1 MALSSD
7 LVAQFTKV
15 TNDSKRESND
25 GALNGT
31 IIKYDDLL
39 YVRLDGSN
47 EITPI
52 ARTVEVAEGDRVQ
65 VAIKNHTAV
74 VTGNITDPSLGEQS
88 DAIKGIKTTIEQ
100 TAEAIRLEAKNTKE
114 ALEASISLTAEEINS
129 KVSATIQEVSVEYC
143 SLDSA
148 TEIPDNSDNWS
159 TSEPIF
165 GEGKYIWCRY
175 KYTTQG
181 GDISYSTPM
190 CISGAD
196 DFSGDLTRLETQIN
210 QNAAAIELKASQES
224 VNAIGERVSTAEAKL
239 IVNANNITS
248 IVTRNQ
254 EFSEFQQTVE
264 GFAFMNKG
272 GTVKISG
279 GDINLTGAITWDN
292 LADDAQSKVNSANTN
307 ASNALTQSQV
317 ASNAASDAAT
327 NASKAITTVSG
338 FTIKEG
344 STTYIDG
351 SMIYSDSIYA
361 DSIHLGGQLTVYQS
375 MYSNTVGG
383 YLGYCSGFNSNNGIG
398 IMHAVN
404 KGQCICTDQAARL
417 SFGGDSSV
425 ITSTGGVFLDGKSAI
440 YLEISGTRKVVMD
453 YQWFRPNNDGAGN
466 IAKMYLGSSSAPWS
480 AVYASTGE
488 ISTSDR
494 NQKNSIEDLPEKY
507 VEMYGLLQPKRFKLN
522 SGTSDRYHVGYIA
535 QDVEEAMT
543 AVGIDSQEFGGF
555 VKDKDENGNDV
566 YLLRYGEFDA
576 IRDAK
581 IKQLEAKNKDLEER
595 VKNLENLVAQL
606 LNKT

>member
-1 MALSSD
+1 MPLSSD
-7 LVAQFTKV
+7 LVAQFTKA
-15 TNDSKRESND
+15 TNDSKRESTD

-31 IIKYDDLL
+31 IIKYGDLL

-47 EITPI
+47 EITPV

-74 VTGNITDPSLGEQS
+74 VTGNTTDP
-88 DAIKGIKTTIEQ
+88 AIGVVRAGDLETKIAQ
-100 TAEAIRLEAKNTKE
+100 TAEEIRLEAKNTKE
-114 ALEASISLTAEEINS
+114 ALEASISLTAEAINS
-129 KVSATIQEVSVEYC
+129 KVSATIQQVSVEYC
-143 SLDSA
+143 SLDSS

-159 TSEPIF
+159 ASEPVF
-165 GEGKYIWCRY
+165 DSGKYVWCRY
-175 KYTTQG
+175 KYVTQG

-190 CISGAD
+190 CISGA
-196 DFSGDLTRLETQIN
+196 SESNIDLTYLETQIN
-210 QNAAAIELKASQES
+210 QNAAAIELKASQSSVDALGNKVTAAES
-224 VNAIGERVSTAEAKL
+224 SITA
-239 IVNANNITS
+239 NANNITS

-254 EFSEFQQTVE
+254 EFSQFQQTVE

-292 LADDAQSKVNSANTN
+292 LASDAQTKVDTASTN
-307 ASNALTQSQV
+307 ASNALTQSQTANTNAASAAAI
-317 ASNAASDAAT
+317 ASNAM
-327 NASKAITTVSG
+327 TTVSG
-338 FTIKEG
+338 FTITSG

-351 SMIYSDSIYA
+351 SMIYSGSIYSN
-361 DSIHLGGQLTVYQS
+361 SIHLGGQLTVYQT

-425 ITSTGGVFLDGKSAI
+425 VTSSSGAFINGKSAI
-440 YLEISGTRKVVMD
+440 YFEISESRKVVMD

-507 VEMYGLLQPKRFKLN
+507 IEMYSLLQPKRFKLN

-535 QDVEEAMT
+535 QDVEEAMI
-543 AVGIDSQEFGGF
+543 ASGIDSKEFGGF

-581 IKQLEAKNKDLEER
+581 IKQLEAKNEELEER